1 MRVPLFEKKTKES
14 ALPQGSLQLISAF
27 PEFRTQEELVDKLK
41 GELNR
46 ISKEKT
52 AAIHRLN
59 TWRQPRVEVIAEQ
72 YMTGADSV
80 DIAARP
86 YLGKVLDDLNLKIN
100 ALTLA
105 IQEAEKKLES
115 IRHKLSAVTADE
127 QRPIVRMARR
137 RVLAAM
143 LQLQAANSD
152 IAAINEERLL
162 LGYNVAFSP
171 AGLSPWPYWG
181 DPKQENSVWR
191 MILNEFL
198 DAGDISPVEH
208 HRIINGVPSFDPED

>member
-1 MRVPLFEKKTKES
+1 MRVPLFEKKKES
-14 ALPQGSLQLISAF
+14 VPPQVSLQPISAF
-27 PEFRTQEELVDKLK
+27 PEFRTQEDLVNKLK

-46 ISKEKT
+46 LSKEKVD
-52 AAIHRLN
+52 AIDRLN
-59 TWRQPRVEVIAEQ
+59 AWRQPRVQVIAEQ
-72 YMTGADSV
+72 YMTGVDSV
-80 DIAARP
+80 DLAARP
-86 YLGKVLDDLNLKIN
+86 HLGKVLDDLSLKIN
-100 ALTLA
+100 ALRLA

-115 IRHKLSAVTADE
+115 IRYKLSAVTAEE

-152 IAAINEERLL
+152 IVALNDGRFM
-162 LGYNVAFSP
+162 LGYNLAFSP

-198 DAGDISPVEH
+198 DAGDISPVEL

>member
-1 MRVPLFEKKTKES
+1 MKVSLFEKKAKES
-14 ALPQGSLQLISAF
+14 AQPQGSLQPISEF
-27 PEFRTQEELVDKLK
+27 PEFRTQEELVNKLK

-52 AAIHRLN
+52 AVIDRLN
-59 TWRQPRVEVIAEQ
+59 AWRQPRVEVIAEQ
-72 YMTGADSV
+72 YMAGV
-80 DIAARP
+80 DVVDLAARP
-86 YLGKVLDDLNLKIN
+86 HLGKVLDDLSLKIN
-100 ALTLA
+100 ALRLA
-105 IQEAEKKLES
+105 IQEAEKKLEA
-115 IRHKLSAVTADE
+115 IRYKLSGVTADE

-152 IAAINEERLL
+152 IVALNDERFR
-162 LGYNVAFSP
+162 LGFNTAFSP

-191 MILNEFL
+191 MILSEFL

-208 HRIINGVPSFDPED
+208 HRIVNGVPSFDHED